1 MDSLTGLG
9 LLAVII
15 GVIGVMV
22 LMKGRKKNTR

>member
-1 MDSLTGLG
+1 MDSLAGLG